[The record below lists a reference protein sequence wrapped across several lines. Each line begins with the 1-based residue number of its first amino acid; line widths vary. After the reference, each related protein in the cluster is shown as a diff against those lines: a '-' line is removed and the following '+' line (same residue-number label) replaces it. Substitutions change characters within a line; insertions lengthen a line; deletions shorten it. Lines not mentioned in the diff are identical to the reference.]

1 MSSGG
6 CAVKREMRDTGF
18 PDDLKLASGKV
29 VKIAGTQVLGAQQTA
44 QADTGA
50 QTQDTLTDSSG
61 GTADTTVNAVSGS
74 GADATINNN
83 FADLAAQLAKI
94 KVDVAAIRTTQNAA
108 LAKLRTH
115 GLIAT

>member
-6 CAVKREMRDTGF
+6 CNVKRELRDTGF

-29 VKIAGTQVLGAQQTA
+29 VKIGGTQVLGAQAAA

-50 QTQDTLTDSSG
+50 QTQDTMTDSSG
-61 GTADTTVNAVSGS
+61 GSADTTIAAVSGS

-83 FADLAAQLAKI
+83 FADIAAQLAKV
-94 KVDVAAIRTTQNAA
+94 KTDVAALRTTLNAA

>member
-1 MSSGG
+1 MAGG
-6 CAVKREMRDTGF
+6 CGVKREMRDTGL

-29 VKIAGTQVLGAQQTA
+29 VKIGGTQVVGAQQTA
-44 QADTGA
+44 VADASA
-50 QTQDTLTDSSG
+50 QTQDTVTDSTG
-61 GTADTTVNAVSGS
+61 GSADTTLAAVSGS

-83 FADLAAQLAKI
+83 FADIAAQLAKI
-94 KVDVAAIRTTQNAA
+94 KVDVAALRTTLNGA